1 MRLPAS
7 PLADIGMLRILI
19 VILSLLFGVVP
30 LSTVRA
36 HAVLMSTE
44 PADGVMLPATPK
56 RIVLRFNEPVTPIA
70 VRLID
75 STGTSVIDAHD
86 VRTLDHEVEVI
97 PPSSLADGTYLLS
110 YRVTSADSHPVAGSI
125 QFSVGASAES
135 SRTTVGD
142 PAGSTDWMPLVAF
155 NRSLLLT
162 AVLVAAGGSFFIAV
176 VARGRERD
184 REALRPLI
192 GTAAVVVI
200 ATATAAIGL
209 QGTLLSGAPISTFLD
224 PTSWRLGLMSTRSL
238 QSLALVAG
246 CGLILGGL
254 RRRGPHAWLLSAGAL
269 AMAASFALSGHM
281 SAATP
286 RWAMLPA
293 LVIHVAI
300 AAFWLGSLL
309 PLLTVLRRNEP
320 GGTGQVRRF
329 STLATLAV
337 PTLIGA
343 GVVMGSAWIDDLAAL
358 VKTGYGNLLLA
369 KATLVAVLVGMAA
382 INRFRLLPHLS
393 GQFSKTAPRLRGM
406 IKAEIAV
413 GLSIILATVAL
424 SQTPHHDTSE
434 HGGVR
439 RHDRRHAE
447 AASRTVVI
455 PQRGRLAIMQVKTMP
470 TAEHRIDVS
479 IVNEQGE
486 RENMASEATLFLS
499 HPALGIEPTRRQMAH
514 DAPATFSYQGPA
526 LILPGYW
533 TVRADVLF
541 GTYDLTSFE
550 TTIRLP

>member
-1 MRLPAS
+1 
-7 PLADIGMLRILI
+7 MLRILI
-19 VILSLLFGVVP
+19 IILSLLSGVAP

-44 PADGVMLPATPK
+44 PADGVTLPTSPE

-86 VRTLDHEVEVI
+86 VRTLDHDIEVI

-125 QFSVGASAES
+125 LFSVGASAES
-135 SRTTVGD
+135 RRTTVSD

-162 AVLVAAGGSFFIAV
+162 AVLVAAGGSFFLAV
-176 VARGRERD
+176 VARSRERD
-184 REALRPLI
+184 RAELRPLI
-192 GTAAVVVI
+192 GTAAVIVI

-209 QGTLLSGAPISTFLD
+209 QGALLSGAPLSTFLD
-224 PTSWRLGLMSTRSL
+224 PASWRLGLSSTRSL

-246 CGLILGGL
+246 SGLILGGL
-254 RRRGPHAWLLSAGAL
+254 SRRGPYAWLLSAGAL

-309 PLLTVLRRNEP
+309 PLLAVLRRNEP
-320 GGTGQVRRF
+320 GGAGQVRRF
-329 STLATLAV
+329 SNLATLAV
-337 PTLIGA
+337 PTLIGV

-358 VKTGYGNLLLA
+358 VGTGYGNLLMA
-369 KATLVAVLVGMAA
+369 KATLVAVMVGMAA
-382 INRFRLLPHLS
+382 INRLHLLPGLS
-393 GQFSKTAPRLRGM
+393 GQISRPAPRLRGM

-413 GLSIILATVAL
+413 GVSIILATVAL

-434 HGGVR
+434 HGGMH
-439 RHDRRHAE
+439 RHDGRHAE
-447 AASRTVVI
+447 AAGRTVVI
-455 PQRGRLAIMQVKTMP
+455 PQHGRLAIMQVKTLP

-486 RENMASEATLFLS
+486 IEDTASEATLFLS
-499 HPALGIEPTRRQMAH
+499 HPALGIEPTRRHMAH
-514 DAPATFSYQGPA
+514 DGPATFSYQGPA
-526 LILPGYW
+526 LVLPGYW

-541 GTYDLTSFE
+541 GTYDMTSFE
-550 TTIRLP
+550 MTIRLP